1 MNKIIL
7 SGRLTKDIELKQ
19 FGDTKVVNNTI
30 AVYGGKDKDN
40 NDISY
45 FFDFKAFGFNA
56 DRLKEHAQKGSKIV
70 IEGNLRQ
77 DKWEKD
83 NEKYSKVVVYVDSI
97 EIMSGSTEENT
108 PQNVKKQVE
117 STAKKMSMDDDNL
130 PY

>member
-7 SGRLTKDIELKQ
+7 SGRLTKDIELQ
-19 FGDTKVVNNTI
+19 TFGDTKVVNNTI
-30 AVYGGKDKDN
+30 AVYGGTDTTH
-40 NDISY
+40 

-56 DRLKEHAQKGSKIV
+56 DRLKEHATKGSKIV

-83 NEKYSKVVVYVDSI
+83 GTKYSKEVVYVDSV
-97 EIMSGSTEENT
+97 EIMSGSVEENT

-117 STAKKMSMDDDNL
+117 STAKKMSIEDDNL